1 MKRLRPVFL
10 AGVSLLLLQSGCSN
24 KGPDPAFTKL
34 QEQSTEQLVA
44 LKKHHEILNKKL
56 NRINERVGKLQKSHE
71 KFSQDLATYV
81 ARPDTMTMLIV
92 TEVNKR
98 FSSVLENQVSFVD
111 TVSSA
116 VKKRMSEMEG
126 KATVQ
131 LDEFK
136 KQVDEHDQFVHFVTA
151 QQDSI
156 NRVFAVR
163 LDSRPWYESILGK
176 WDDLQRAR
184 EAGSSPGGDHGEE

>member
-1 MKRLRPVFL
+1 MKRLRPALL
-10 AGVSLLLLQSGCSN
+10 AGVSLLLLLPGCGD

-34 QEQSTEQLVA
+34 QEQSAEQLEA
-44 LKKHHEILNKKL
+44 LRKQQELLNKKL
-56 NRINERVGKLQKSHE
+56 NRINERVGKIQETHA
-71 KFSQDLATYV
+71 KFSQDLATFV

-98 FSSVLENQVSFVD
+98 FASVLQNQESFVD

-116 VKKRMSEMEG
+116 VKSRMSEMETR
-126 KATVQ
+126 ANAQ
-131 LDEFK
+131 LEDFK
-136 KQVDEHDQFVHFVTA
+136 KAVDEHEEFVNFVTA

-156 NRVFAVR
+156 NRVFATR

-176 WDDLQRAR
+176 WEDMQRAR
-184 EAGSSPGGDHGEE
+184 EASSSPGGDHGDE